1 MIRSRGLHHININVR
16 DLKRSLAFYEAA
28 FGLTVRF
35 WAGEKMVFIGAEG
48 ENDIV
53 TLCEAK
59 PGEPIAGGG
68 VSHFGFRFDKS
79 QSMDAIV
86 AQIEAAGGKLQNR
99 GQHGPD
105 EPFAYFHDPDGYL
118 VEIGN

>member
-1 MIRSRGLHHININVR
+1 MIRSRGLHHVNINVR
-16 DLKRSLAFYEAA
+16 DLKRSLAFYEQA
-28 FGLTVRF
+28 FGLEVRF
-35 WAGEKMVFIGAEG
+35 WAGEKMVFIGAASEH
-48 ENDIV
+48 DIV

-68 VSHFGFRFDKS
+68 VSHFGFRFDKT
-79 QSMDAIV
+79 QSMDEIV
-86 AQIEAAGGKLQNR
+86 AQIEKAGGKLVNR
-99 GQHGPD
+99 GHHGPE

>member
-1 MIRSRGLHHININVR
+1 MIRSRGLNHLNINVR

-28 FGLTVRF
+28 FGLVVRF
-35 WAGEKMVFIGAEG
+35 WAGEQMVFIGAEG
-48 ENDIV
+48 EHDLL
-53 TLCEAK
+53 TLCAAK

-86 AQIEAAGGKLQNR
+86 AQIEKAGGKLVNR
-99 GQHGPD
+99 GHHGPE

-118 VEIGN
+118 IEIGN